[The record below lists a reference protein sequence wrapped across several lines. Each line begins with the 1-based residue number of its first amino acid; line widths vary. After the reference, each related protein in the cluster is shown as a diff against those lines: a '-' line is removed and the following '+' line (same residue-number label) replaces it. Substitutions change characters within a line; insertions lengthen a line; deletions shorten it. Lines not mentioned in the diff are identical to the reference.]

1 MKANRRYRGGE
12 KEEANAKKGF
22 DKRSMPMSTPGTDS
36 SSPLLSFREAKRE
49 RKKFDIKNNDKC
61 CRCRCCSIPSRSQ
74 CTHRAEIYAQKHF
87 LIKCESRKRR
97 KNVCRLDEARSVR
110 GRGDEVPTEEKREE
124 KRRKKRFQNV
134 CGGGKIRGEKAA
146 SGG

>member
-1 MKANRRYRGGE
+1 MISVAV
-12 KEEANAKKGF
+12 AVVV
-22 DKRSMPMSTPGTDS
+22 RSHPDPNVRTEPKYM
-36 SSPLLSFREAKRE
+36 
-49 RKKFDIKNNDKC
+49 RK
-61 CRCRCCSIPSRSQ
+61 
-74 CTHRAEIYAQKHF
+74 KHF